1 MKNIKSVTEVNLPF
15 GIMLFTHCTNFGR
28 PETMYQYV
36 FDGSS
41 HFDLE
46 QFQSTHW
53 KHKENRID
61 MLNLM
66 VEEGGATLEE
76 AKEYIK
82 ILVGKQWNRRKGKHF
97 MTINK

>member
-1 MKNIKSVTEVNLPF
+1 MNNIKSVTEVSLPF
-15 GIMLFTHCTNFGR
+15 GTMLFTHCTNSGL

-46 QFQSTHW
+46 QFQPTHW
-53 KHKENRID
+53 KHRENRID